1 MLELSSNQGL
11 SFSLLLGNL
20 GKNCSFVGLEVKHKM
35 WAGQPMLHGLL
46 LMTGSDC
53 TCDSTW
59 INTIKQVCLKAW
71 SKTHTFL
78 HWSEVESLERR
89 WKDGSLNTVGH
100 LLQLWGE
107 GSRHTGSR
115 ARMGR
120 KKPDPSDIIWAPE
133 LTPGFT
139 TGRVSYVS
147 QYILFS
153 LNPVLVGPITGNQW
167 NPYTCEG
174 LSAPVELKL
183 LVFRDWSWLLSELAW
198 LLAHCEL
205 QIYRN

>member
-20 GKNCSFVGLEVKHKM
+20 GKNCSFRGSWGKAQNVGWSANAPWPSAHDRFRLYM
-35 WAGQPMLHGLL
+35 WP
-46 LMTGSDC
+46 
-53 TCDSTW
+53 TW
-59 INTIKQVCLKAW
+59 INTIKQVCLGGW
-71 SKTHTFL
+71 TKTHTFL

-89 WKDGSLNTVGH
+89 WKDGSLNTAGH

-107 GSRHTGSR
+107 GSWHTENR
-115 ARMGR
+115 ARMER
-120 KKPDPSDIIWAPE
+120 KKPDPNDIIWAPE

-153 LNPVLVGPITGNQW
+153 LNPVLVGPITGNQ
-167 NPYTCEG
+167 
-174 LSAPVELKL
+174 
-183 LVFRDWSWLLSELAW
+183 
-198 LLAHCEL
+198 
-205 QIYRN
+205 